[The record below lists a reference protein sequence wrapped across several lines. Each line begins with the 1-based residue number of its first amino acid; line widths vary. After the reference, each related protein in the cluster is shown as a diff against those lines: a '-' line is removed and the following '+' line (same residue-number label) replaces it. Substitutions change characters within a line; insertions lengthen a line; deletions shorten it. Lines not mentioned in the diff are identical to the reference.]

1 MKKYVIERD
10 IPGAGAMSD
19 EEAIAAARNSN
30 NALAQ
35 LAPAVQWQHSHVA
48 GDKIFCVYL
57 ADDEAAIRKHSEISG
72 IPLTAIYRVD
82 RVMDPASAAGSET

>member
-10 IPGAGAMSD
+10 IPEAGNMSD
-19 EEAIAAARNSN
+19 TDARAAAKNSN
-30 NALAQ
+30 AALAQ
-35 LAPAVQWQHSHVA
+35 LAPTVQWQHSHVA

-72 IPLTAIYRVD
+72 IPITAIYPVD
-82 RVMDPASAAGSET
+82 RVMDPSSAQA

>member
-19 EEAIAAARNSN
+19 AEAVAAARKSN
-30 NALAQ
+30 AALAQ
-35 LAPAVQWQHSHVA
+35 LAPAVQWQQSHVV

-57 ADDEAAIRKHSEISG
+57 AVNEAAIRKHSEISG
-72 IPLTAIYRVD
+72 IPITAIYPVC
-82 RVMDPASAAGSET
+82 RVMDPASALV

>member
-10 IPGAGAMSD
+10 IPEAGNMSD
-19 EEAIAAARNSN
+19 TDALAAAKNSN
-30 NALAQ
+30 AALAQ
-35 LAPAVQWQHSHVA
+35 LAPTVQWQHSHVA

-72 IPLTAIYRVD
+72 IPITAIYPVD
-82 RVMDPASAAGSET
+82 RVMDPSSAQA